1 MKLEITKASEVQV
14 KSVEWLW
21 YPYIPYGKVTVL
33 QGEAGDG
40 KSTLILKFAAMLTRG
55 EPMPFTDGEGA
66 EPVNVIYQSTED
78 DADDTIV
85 PRFIAAGGDTDR
97 LLFINEKEQYLS
109 FSDERLLEAIRQ
121 TKAKLIVL
129 DPLSAYIGEST
140 SINSANEVRRQF
152 RPLIDIAKEQGCAIV
167 IVHHM
172 NKAIGQ
178 KALNRGVGSVDIVGA
193 ARSVLLV
200 GRTDKERPDE
210 RILAQ
215 VKSNLAPTGNAI
227 LFSVDEGGIHWLE
240 ETARTA
246 DEVLGNVFAGVG
258 RPDEQM
264 QKAKEMLSA
273 LLADTQPKPQSEVMR
288 HLKEAGVSESTAKK
302 AKALLGIRSVK
313 QGVQWFWLLP
323 EGKDEQDFVTDKRRK
338 DSVVMQD
345 CFVGG
350 TPDWLKGKSVEEQR
364 KYFDYAYRFFENNF
378 KKENII
384 SAVVHLDEATP
395 HMHLCFVPITDKGR
409 LSSKDIIGGPKGLV
423 GWQDKFYE
431 YMHEKYTDIT
441 RGTPAKVSHRKHI
454 PPFMFKVAGELYDHY
469 GEICGAINDIGLVNN
484 AKKKDAAISLLGR
497 YAPEM
502 AQLKVQLQS
511 TDKHIAYLERE
522 LFSERDS
529 NSNYRSINYEQEL
542 ELKQANRKIYELNQK
557 QKELEKVISKIPP
570 EVLQQ
575 MAQQE
580 KEARKRKSKGWER

>member
-1 MKLEITKASEVQV
+1 MKLEITKASDVQV

-33 QGEAGDG
+33 QGDAGDG
-40 KSTLILKFAAMLTRG
+40 KSTLILKLAAMLTRG

-273 LLADTQPKPQSEVMR
+273 LLAGTQPKPQSEVMR

-323 EGKDEQDFVTDKRRK
+323 EGKDEQDFVTDKDTK
-338 DSVVMQD
+338 SCEDLPFSGSQ
-345 CFVGG
+345 GG
-350 TPDWLKGKSVEEQR
+350 TPCPQPCLQGVVGYTAMHRERKTHGFRSVGSDFCEPPDMAS
-364 KYFDYAYRFFENNF
+364 K
-378 KKENII
+378 I
-384 SAVVHLDEATP
+384 SRTTALRDCLQAA
-395 HMHLCFVPITDKGR
+395 
-409 LSSKDIIGGPKGLV
+409 KDGEKTRPKGGKRCFAVYQPSLP
-423 GWQDKFYE
+423 FS
-431 YMHEKYTDIT
+431 
-441 RGTPAKVSHRKHI
+441 AK
-454 PPFMFKVAGELYDHY
+454 
-469 GEICGAINDIGLVNN
+469 
-484 AKKKDAAISLLGR
+484 
-497 YAPEM
+497 
-502 AQLKVQLQS
+502 
-511 TDKHIAYLERE
+511 
-522 LFSERDS
+522 
-529 NSNYRSINYEQEL
+529 
-542 ELKQANRKIYELNQK
+542 
-557 QKELEKVISKIPP
+557 
-570 EVLQQ
+570 
-575 MAQQE
+575 
-580 KEARKRKSKGWER
+580 

>member
-33 QGEAGDG
+33 QGDAGDG
-40 KSTLILKFAAMLTRG
+40 KSTLILKLAAMLTRG

-323 EGKDEQDFVTDKRRK
+323 EGKDEQDFVTDKDTK
-338 DSVVMQD
+338 SCEDLPFYMNGQSVSQIASEL
-345 CFVGG
+345 GIPEG
-350 TPDWLKGKSVEEQR
+350 TVKSRLHLGRDHVKKG
-364 KYFDYAYRFFENNF
+364 
-378 KKENII
+378 I
-384 SAVVHLDEATP
+384 SDMEKFSKQSYSPIKLHVSYSGNPGLNGE
-395 HMHLCFVPITDKGR
+395 PITLIKND
-409 LSSKDIIGGPKGLV
+409 LIAQNILWLAYP
-423 GWQDKFYE
+423 E
-431 YMHEKYTDIT
+431 YD
-441 RGTPAKVSHRKHI
+441 
-454 PPFMFKVAGELYDHY
+454 D
-469 GEICGAINDIGLVNN
+469 
-484 AKKKDAAISLLGR
+484 
-497 YAPEM
+497 
-502 AQLKVQLQS
+502 
-511 TDKHIAYLERE
+511 
-522 LFSERDS
+522 
-529 NSNYRSINYEQEL
+529 
-542 ELKQANRKIYELNQK
+542 
-557 QKELEKVISKIPP
+557 
-570 EVLQQ
+570 
-575 MAQQE
+575 
-580 KEARKRKSKGWER
+580 

>member
-40 KSTLILKFAAMLTRG
+40 KSTLILKLAAMLTRG

-152 RPLIDIAKEQGCAIV
+152 RPLIDIAKEQGCAIL

-200 GRTDKERPDE
+200 GRTDKERSDE

-227 LFSVDEGGIHWLE
+227 LFSVDESGIHWLE

-313 QGVQWFWLLP
+313 QGVQWFWFLP
-323 EGKDEQDFVTDKRRK
+323 EGKDEQDFVTDN
-338 DSVVMQD
+338 D
-345 CFVGG
+345 
-350 TPDWLKGKSVEEQR
+350 TKSCE
-364 KYFDYAYRFFENNF
+364 D
-378 KKENII
+378 
-384 SAVVHLDEATP
+384 L
-395 HMHLCFVPITDKGR
+395 
-409 LSSKDIIGGPKGLV
+409 
-423 GWQDKFYE
+423 
-431 YMHEKYTDIT
+431 
-441 RGTPAKVSHRKHI
+441 
-454 PPFMFKVAGELYDHY
+454 PF
-469 GEICGAINDIGLVNN
+469 
-484 AKKKDAAISLLGR
+484 
-497 YAPEM
+497 
-502 AQLKVQLQS
+502 
-511 TDKHIAYLERE
+511 
-522 LFSERDS
+522 
-529 NSNYRSINYEQEL
+529 
-542 ELKQANRKIYELNQK
+542 
-557 QKELEKVISKIPP
+557 
-570 EVLQQ
+570 
-575 MAQQE
+575 
-580 KEARKRKSKGWER
+580 

>member
-1 MKLEITKASEVQV
+1 MKLEITKASDVTV
-14 KSVEWLW
+14 KQVEWLW

-33 QGEAGDG
+33 QGDAGDG
-40 KSTLILKFAAMLTRG
+40 KSTFILKLAAMLTRG

-85 PRFIAAGGDTDR
+85 PRFIKAGGDTDR

-121 TKAKLIVL
+121 TNAKLIIL

-200 GRTDKERPDE
+200 ARTDKDRPDE

-227 LFSVDEGGIHWLE
+227 LFTVDEGGIEWRE

-246 DEVLGNVFAGVG
+246 DEVLGNVFAAAG

-264 QKAKEMLSA
+264 QRAKETLSA
-273 LLADTQPKPQSEVMR
+273 ILTDGIPKPQSEVMEK
-288 HLKEAGVSESTAKK
+288 LKAVGVGESTAKK
-302 AKALLGIRSVK
+302 AKALLGVQSVK
-313 QGVQWFWLLP
+313 QGMRWFWTLP
-323 EGKDEQDFVTDKRRK
+323 
-338 DSVVMQD
+338 
-345 CFVGG
+345 GG
-350 TPDWLKGKSVEEQR
+350 EE
-364 KYFDYAYRFFENNF
+364 
-378 KKENII
+378 
-384 SAVVHLDEATP
+384 
-395 HMHLCFVPITDKGR
+395 
-409 LSSKDIIGGPKGLV
+409 
-423 GWQDKFYE
+423 
-431 YMHEKYTDIT
+431 
-441 RGTPAKVSHRKHI
+441 
-454 PPFMFKVAGELYDHY
+454 
-469 GEICGAINDIGLVNN
+469 
-484 AKKKDAAISLLGR
+484 
-497 YAPEM
+497 
-502 AQLKVQLQS
+502 
-511 TDKHIAYLERE
+511 
-522 LFSERDS
+522 
-529 NSNYRSINYEQEL
+529 
-542 ELKQANRKIYELNQK
+542 
-557 QKELEKVISKIPP
+557 
-570 EVLQQ
+570 
-575 MAQQE
+575 
-580 KEARKRKSKGWER
+580 

>member
-1 MKLEITKASEVQV
+1 MKLEITKASEVPV

-40 KSTLILKFAAMLTRG
+40 KSTLILKLAAMLTRG

-200 GRTDKERPDE
+200 GRTDKERSDE

-227 LFSVDEGGIHWLE
+227 LFSVDESGIHWLE

-313 QGVQWFWLLP
+313 QGVQWFWFLP
-323 EGKDEQDFVTDKRRK
+323 EGKDEQDFVTDN
-338 DSVVMQD
+338 D
-345 CFVGG
+345 
-350 TPDWLKGKSVEEQR
+350 TKSCE
-364 KYFDYAYRFFENNF
+364 D
-378 KKENII
+378 
-384 SAVVHLDEATP
+384 L
-395 HMHLCFVPITDKGR
+395 
-409 LSSKDIIGGPKGLV
+409 
-423 GWQDKFYE
+423 
-431 YMHEKYTDIT
+431 
-441 RGTPAKVSHRKHI
+441 
-454 PPFMFKVAGELYDHY
+454 PF
-469 GEICGAINDIGLVNN
+469 
-484 AKKKDAAISLLGR
+484 
-497 YAPEM
+497 
-502 AQLKVQLQS
+502 
-511 TDKHIAYLERE
+511 
-522 LFSERDS
+522 
-529 NSNYRSINYEQEL
+529 
-542 ELKQANRKIYELNQK
+542 
-557 QKELEKVISKIPP
+557 
-570 EVLQQ
+570 
-575 MAQQE
+575 
-580 KEARKRKSKGWER
+580 

>member
-40 KSTLILKFAAMLTRG
+40 KSTLILKLAAMLTRG

-200 GRTDKERPDE
+200 GRTDKERSDE

-227 LFSVDEGGIHWLE
+227 LFSVDESGIHWLE

-313 QGVQWFWLLP
+313 QGVQWFWFLP
-323 EGKDEQDFVTDKRRK
+323 EGKDEQDFVTDN
-338 DSVVMQD
+338 D
-345 CFVGG
+345 
-350 TPDWLKGKSVEEQR
+350 TKSCE
-364 KYFDYAYRFFENNF
+364 D
-378 KKENII
+378 
-384 SAVVHLDEATP
+384 L
-395 HMHLCFVPITDKGR
+395 
-409 LSSKDIIGGPKGLV
+409 
-423 GWQDKFYE
+423 
-431 YMHEKYTDIT
+431 
-441 RGTPAKVSHRKHI
+441 
-454 PPFMFKVAGELYDHY
+454 PF
-469 GEICGAINDIGLVNN
+469 
-484 AKKKDAAISLLGR
+484 
-497 YAPEM
+497 
-502 AQLKVQLQS
+502 
-511 TDKHIAYLERE
+511 
-522 LFSERDS
+522 
-529 NSNYRSINYEQEL
+529 
-542 ELKQANRKIYELNQK
+542 
-557 QKELEKVISKIPP
+557 
-570 EVLQQ
+570 
-575 MAQQE
+575 
-580 KEARKRKSKGWER
+580 

>member
-1 MKLEITKASEVQV
+1 MKLEITKASEVPV

-33 QGEAGDG
+33 QGDAGDG
-40 KSTLILKFAAMLTRG
+40 KSTLILKLAAMLTRG

-227 LFSVDEGGIHWLE
+227 LFSVDESGIHWLE

-313 QGVQWFWLLP
+313 QGVQWFWFLP
-323 EGKDEQDFVTDKRRK
+323 EGKDEQDFVTDN
-338 DSVVMQD
+338 D
-345 CFVGG
+345 
-350 TPDWLKGKSVEEQR
+350 TKSCE
-364 KYFDYAYRFFENNF
+364 D
-378 KKENII
+378 
-384 SAVVHLDEATP
+384 L
-395 HMHLCFVPITDKGR
+395 
-409 LSSKDIIGGPKGLV
+409 
-423 GWQDKFYE
+423 
-431 YMHEKYTDIT
+431 
-441 RGTPAKVSHRKHI
+441 
-454 PPFMFKVAGELYDHY
+454 PF
-469 GEICGAINDIGLVNN
+469 
-484 AKKKDAAISLLGR
+484 
-497 YAPEM
+497 
-502 AQLKVQLQS
+502 
-511 TDKHIAYLERE
+511 
-522 LFSERDS
+522 
-529 NSNYRSINYEQEL
+529 
-542 ELKQANRKIYELNQK
+542 
-557 QKELEKVISKIPP
+557 
-570 EVLQQ
+570 
-575 MAQQE
+575 
-580 KEARKRKSKGWER
+580 

>member
-1 MKLEITKASEVQV
+1 MKLEITRASEVKV

-21 YPYIPYGKVTVL
+21 YPYIPYGKVTVI

-40 KSTLILKFAAMLTRG
+40 KSTFILKLAAMLTRG

-97 LLFINEKEQYLS
+97 LLFISEKERYLS

-121 TKAKLIVL
+121 TEAKLIIL
-129 DPLSAYIGEST
+129 DPLSAYIGETT

-178 KALNRGVGSVDIVGA
+178 KALNRSVGSVDIVGA

-200 GRTDKERPDE
+200 GRTDKDRPDE

-227 LFSVDEGGIHWLE
+227 LFSVDESGVKWLE

-246 DEVLGNVFAGVG
+246 DEVLGNVFAQAG
-258 RPDEQM
+258 RPDGQM

-273 LLADTQPKPQSEVMR
+273 LLAGGTPKPQSEVMEK
-288 HLKEAGVSESTAKK
+288 LTAAGVGKSTATK

-313 QGVQWFWLLP
+313 QGMQWFWVLP
-323 EGKDEQDFVTDKRRK
+323 DSEECAVLGGQGGTPCPPPCLQGVVGYTAMRREQKPQDFVR
-338 DSVVMQD
+338 
-345 CFVGG
+345 
-350 TPDWLKGKSVEEQR
+350 L
-364 KYFDYAYRFFENNF
+364 
-378 KKENII
+378 
-384 SAVVHLDEATP
+384 AVVFCEPQA
-395 HMHLCFVPITDKGR
+395 MASKNITD
-409 LSSKDIIGGPKGLV
+409 SSI
-423 GWQDKFYE
+423 
-431 YMHEKYTDIT
+431 
-441 RGTPAKVSHRKHI
+441 
-454 PPFMFKVAGELYDHY
+454 
-469 GEICGAINDIGLVNN
+469 
-484 AKKKDAAISLLGR
+484 
-497 YAPEM
+497 
-502 AQLKVQLQS
+502 
-511 TDKHIAYLERE
+511 
-522 LFSERDS
+522 
-529 NSNYRSINYEQEL
+529 
-542 ELKQANRKIYELNQK
+542 
-557 QKELEKVISKIPP
+557 
-570 EVLQQ
+570 
-575 MAQQE
+575 
-580 KEARKRKSKGWER
+580 

>member
-1 MKLEITKASEVQV
+1 MKLEITKASEVPV

-40 KSTLILKFAAMLTRG
+40 KSTLILKLAAMLTRG

-152 RPLIDIAKEQGCAIV
+152 RPLIDIAKEQGCAIL

-227 LFSVDEGGIHWLE
+227 LFSVDESGIHWLE

-313 QGVQWFWLLP
+313 QGVQWFWFLP
-323 EGKDEQDFVTDKRRK
+323 EGKDEQDFVTDN
-338 DSVVMQD
+338 D
-345 CFVGG
+345 
-350 TPDWLKGKSVEEQR
+350 TKSCE
-364 KYFDYAYRFFENNF
+364 D
-378 KKENII
+378 
-384 SAVVHLDEATP
+384 L
-395 HMHLCFVPITDKGR
+395 
-409 LSSKDIIGGPKGLV
+409 
-423 GWQDKFYE
+423 
-431 YMHEKYTDIT
+431 
-441 RGTPAKVSHRKHI
+441 
-454 PPFMFKVAGELYDHY
+454 PF
-469 GEICGAINDIGLVNN
+469 
-484 AKKKDAAISLLGR
+484 
-497 YAPEM
+497 
-502 AQLKVQLQS
+502 
-511 TDKHIAYLERE
+511 
-522 LFSERDS
+522 
-529 NSNYRSINYEQEL
+529 
-542 ELKQANRKIYELNQK
+542 
-557 QKELEKVISKIPP
+557 
-570 EVLQQ
+570 
-575 MAQQE
+575 
-580 KEARKRKSKGWER
+580 